1 MFKDKVLSFV
11 KGLIEKAILCIGG
24 GVVMNFLLGLALGF
38 LLGMFKDKVLS
49 FVKGLIEKAR
59 D

>member
-1 MFKDKVLSFV
+1 
-11 KGLIEKAILCIGG
+11 
-24 GVVMNFLLGLALGF
+24 MNFLLGLALGF

-49 FVKGLIEKAR
+49 FVKGLIQKAK